1 MSEAFKNI
9 LSKIK
14 KIDECNILMNRYRDI
29 NESLFT
35 MALKR
40 RCEIVMS
47 QNFDKNDPLIS
58 DLCGSVEA
66 YTILLYE
73 KHNKNYKP
81 IKLLQ
86 EIAHLGERESIGLWM
101 ASKDAKECFFYLIL
115 RRMPEY
121 TFEYLTIRF
130 KEIPDKNGKTFT
142 AGQVLYAK
150 KRLAD
155 KGFDID
161 VIKLYGS

>member
-1 MSEAFKNI
+1 MSEQFKKI

-14 KIDECNILMNRYRDI
+14 TIDECNILMNRYIDF
-29 NESLFT
+29 NESFYK
-35 MALKR
+35 MAFQKR
-40 RCEIVMS
+40 CQIASLVNHDS
-47 QNFDKNDPLIS
+47 KDPLIGE
-58 DLCGSVEA
+58 LCGIVEA
-66 YTILLYE
+66 YSILLHE

-86 EIAHLGERESIGLWM
+86 EIAHLGERESIELWM
-101 ASKDAKECFFYLIL
+101 ASKDAKESFFNLIL
-115 RRMPEY
+115 RGMPEY

-130 KEIPDKNGKTFT
+130 QEIPDKNGKIFT
-142 AGQVLYAK
+142 AEQVLIAK

-161 VIKLYGS
+161 LIELYES